1 MTRDQQTTPVIVW
14 MLALL
19 PFSLL
24 ACTTLSHDGGER
36 AHLSSTPGTF
46 RVLTYNTL
54 HGLKTGRYWVNLDES
69 RLQHQARF
77 ELQVKQLAHD
87 QPDLVFLQEVNPLP
101 KRAEAYVE
109 ALRVRG
115 LEYSTVHQVDVCG
128 WRLGKHL
135 ALITELNNGLV
146 LLAKA
151 PLSLRKIEGL
161 KLSGFGTCH
170 STWGFQLGE
179 LRYALIGEISL
190 HNRKYLLANV
200 HLHSGIE
207 GDAHF
212 LAQLSRA
219 HHQGRL
225 RHYAHLKTVLSNDQR
240 ERLDELRTLMHEL
253 QRLNTHDDYAGL
265 IIAGDF
271 NFEPSSP
278 EYVEVKNL
286 GLMDTY
292 ARTRQSLFLATY
304 DPTTDVLSAEGIT
317 EAPRT
322 LKPFLMKESR
332 SDQEAITGEDKKNI
346 GRPRRIDFIFGLSFL
361 PEACVTQERFGLQ
374 TSARGLAAS
383 DHYGVLNT
391 YSHDSTP
398 CQAE

>member
-1 MTRDQQTTPVIVW
+1 MTRDQQTTPAIAW

-24 ACTTLSHDGGER
+24 ACTALSPDGVER
-36 AHLSSTPGTF
+36 AHLRSTPGTF
-46 RVLTYNTL
+46 KILTYNTL

-69 RLQHQARF
+69 REQHQARF
-77 ELQVKQLAHD
+77 ELQVKHLAQD
-87 QPDLVFLQEVNPLP
+87 PPDLVFLQKVNPLP
-101 KRAEAYVE
+101 KRAEAYVK

-115 LEYSTVHQVDVCG
+115 LEYSTVHQVDACG

-135 ALITELNNGLV
+135 ALISELNNGLV

-151 PLSLRKIEGL
+151 PLYLRKIEGL

-179 LRYALIGEISL
+179 LRYALIGEIRL
-190 HNRKYLLANV
+190 HNTKYLLANV
-200 HLHSGIE
+200 HLHSGSE

-225 RHYAHLKTVLSNDQR
+225 RHYAHLKAALSDDQQ
-240 ERLDELRTLMHEL
+240 ERLDELHTLMHEL
-253 QRLNTHDDYAGL
+253 QRLNTNHDYAAL

-278 EYVEVKNL
+278 EYVEVKSL

-292 ARTRQSLFLATY
+292 SRTRQRLSMATY
-304 DPTTDVLSAEGIT
+304 DPTTDVLSAEGII
-317 EAPRT
+317 EAHRT
-322 LKPFLMKESR
+322 LKPLLRRESP
-332 SDQEAITGEDKKNI
+332 SDQEAITGEYKENI
-346 GRPRRIDFIFGLSFL
+346 GRPRRIDFIFSLSFL
-361 PEACVTQERFGLQ
+361 PEACVTQELFGLQ
-374 TSARGLAAS
+374 TSATILAAS
-383 DHYGVLNT
+383 DHHGVLNT

-398 CQAE
+398 CHAE

>member
-1 MTRDQQTTPVIVW
+1 MTRDQQTASPITW

-24 ACTTLSHDGGER
+24 ACTTLSPDRVER
-36 AHLSSTPGTF
+36 AHLHSTPGTF
-46 RVLTYNTL
+46 KVLTYNTL
-54 HGLKTGRYWVNLDES
+54 HGSKTGRYWVNLDAS
-69 RLQHQARF
+69 REQHQARF

-87 QPDLVFLQEVNPLP
+87 PPDLVFLQEVNPLP
-101 KRAEAYVE
+101 KRAEAYVG
-109 ALRVRG
+109 ALRARG
-115 LEYSTVHQVDVCG
+115 LEYSTVHQVDACG

-135 ALITELNNGLV
+135 ALISELNNGLA

-170 STWGFQLGE
+170 RTWGFQLGE
-179 LRYALIGEISL
+179 LRDALIGEISL
-190 HNRKYLLANV
+190 HNKKYLLANV

-225 RHYAHLKTVLSNDQR
+225 RHYTHLKAALSNDQQ
-240 ERLDELRTLMHEL
+240 ERLGELHTLLHEL
-253 QRLNTHDDYAGL
+253 QRLNTNHGYAGL
-265 IIAGDF
+265 IVAGDF

-278 EYVEVKNL
+278 EYVEVKSL

-292 ARTRQSLFLATY
+292 SRTRQRLSMATY
-304 DPTTDVLSAEGIT
+304 DPASDVLSAEGII

-322 LKPFLMKESR
+322 LTPLLRRESPT
-332 SDQEAITGEDKKNI
+332 DQEAITGEYKQNI
-346 GRPRRIDFIFGLSFL
+346 GRPRRINFIFSFSFL
-361 PEACVTQERFGLQ
+361 PEACITRQLFGLQ
-374 TSARGLAAS
+374 TSATGVAAS

-391 YSHDSTP
+391 YSHDSTS
-398 CQAE
+398 CHAE